1 MYASYRVCCAIV
13 SYFASEIDNWM
24 IAETET
30 EIQAL
35 QVQILSLLKCW
46 DSLLLK
52 KIYEY
57 YGKMF

>member
-35 QVQILSLLKCW
+35 QVQILSLLKC
-46 DSLLLK
+46 
-52 KIYEY
+52 
-57 YGKMF
+57 